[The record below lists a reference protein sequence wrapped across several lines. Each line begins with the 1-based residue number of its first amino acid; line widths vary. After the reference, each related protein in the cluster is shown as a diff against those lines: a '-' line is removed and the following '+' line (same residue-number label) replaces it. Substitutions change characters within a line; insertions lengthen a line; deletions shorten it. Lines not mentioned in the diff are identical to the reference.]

1 MVLISADNKPNIT
14 YGIPQ
19 ESLSEPLLSLIYTY
33 DMGQAVLLEH
43 SCMLII
49 RFQFENA
56 QEI

>member
-1 MVLISADNKPNIT
+1 MVLISTDNKPNIT

-33 DMGQAVLLEH
+33 DMGQAALLEH

-49 RFQFENA
+49 RF
-56 QEI
+56 